1 MKQKLYNSKF
11 EILPRL
17 MLLTSFDQEKTY
29 TEDQMIAYDFMTI
42 YSGEFLRQGRNLH
55 GDNGFKYSEFAARK
69 QAVSGAIKELV
80 RKGML
85 QVKLQ
90 DGFKYSA
97 TDAGV
102 DRFKHMES
110 SYASEY
116 TEQLQL
122 IMNQYSEYSES
133 DLQKLIRSKSMKE

>member
-1 MKQKLYNSKF
+1 
-11 EILPRL
+11 
-17 MLLTSFDQEKTY
+17 MLLSSFDQRRAY

-42 YSGEFLRQGRNLH
+42 YSGEFLQQGYNLH

-69 QAVSGAIKELV
+69 QAVNAAIKELV

-85 QVKLQ
+85 QVELQ

-97 TDAGV
+97 TDAGA

-110 SYASEY
+110 SYAAEY
-116 TEQLQL
+116 TEQLKL
-122 IMNQYSEYSES
+122 IMDQYAEYSEV
-133 DLQKLIRSKSMKE
+133 DLQKLIRSKAIKE